1 MRSTLKNIPYSDTTK
16 INKIPKKIFVL
27 IIANMSNPF
36 ESLTANICV
45 IIKTVA
51 TNTAN
56 TSKENNPIADV
67 IIKNQKENPAVT
79 ARLLNRGE
87 ESSILNRINECYK
100 TALC

>member
-1 MRSTLKNIPYSDTTK
+1 
-16 INKIPKKIFVL
+16 
-27 IIANMSNPF
+27 MSNPF

-51 TNTAN
+51 TNTAS

-79 ARLLNRGE
+79 ARALNLGDD
-87 ESSILNRINECYK
+87 SSILNRINECH
-100 TALC
+100 

>member
-1 MRSTLKNIPYSDTTK
+1 MDTTK

-51 TNTAN
+51 TNTASA
-56 TSKENNPIADV
+56 SKENNPIADV
-67 IIKNQKENPAVT
+67 ITKNQKENPAVT
-79 ARLLNRGE
+79 ANALNLGDD
-87 ESSILNRINECYK
+87 SSILNRINECYK
-100 TALC
+100 TAL

>member
-1 MRSTLKNIPYSDTTK
+1 MDTTK

-51 TNTAN
+51 TNTASA
-56 TSKENNPIADV
+56 SKENNPIADV
-67 IIKNQKENPAVT
+67 ITKNQKENPAVT

-87 ESSILNRINECYK
+87 ESSILNRINECHK

>member
-1 MRSTLKNIPYSDTTK
+1 MDTTK

-51 TNTAN
+51 TNTAS

>member
-1 MRSTLKNIPYSDTTK
+1 MDTSK
-16 INKIPKKIFVL
+16 INKIHKKIFVL

-51 TNTAN
+51 TNTASA
-56 TSKENNPIADV
+56 SKENNPIADV
-67 IIKNQKENPAVT
+67 ITKNQKENPAVT

-100 TALC
+100 TTLC

>member
-1 MRSTLKNIPYSDTTK
+1 
-16 INKIPKKIFVL
+16 VL

-45 IIKTVA
+45 IIKIVA
-51 TNTAN
+51 TNTAS

-79 ARLLNRGE
+79 AKLLNRGE

-100 TALC
+100 TTLC